1 MLRYVAA
8 KLAQAVFV
16 VWGAYT
22 VTFALLYVLPYDA
35 VDVLFDPAQGDL
47 ITAGDKQKARVY
59 YGLDHSLFGQYLH
72 RLGQAAHGDFGR
84 STRTGQDAWTM
95 ISGALPQT
103 VLLAVTGLVLA
114 IVLATVVALVAA
126 YTRSRWLAEL
136 FATLPAAGVSIPVFL
151 VGLAVLQLFS
161 FRLGWFPPIGNDGAA
176 TLVLPAVTLAIPVA
190 APIAR
195 LLLENLDSGMR
206 AGYVTVSLAKGATR
220 LWVLVREVL
229 RNAALPALTIAGV
242 TFGNLLAGAV
252 IVETVFSRSGLGRLT
267 ETAVRTQ
274 DVAVVQA
281 VVVLAALIFVVV
293 NLMVDLVYPV
303 LDPRLRSRLY
313 ARSVA

>member
-72 RLGQAAHGDFGR
+72 RLGQAVHGDFGR

-95 ISGALPQT
+95 ISGVLPQT
-103 VLLAVTGLVLA
+103 AVLAVTALVLA
-114 IVLATVVALVAA
+114 VALATVVAIVAA
-126 YTRSRWLAEL
+126 YTRWRWLAEL

-151 VGLAVLQLFS
+151 LGLAALQVFS
-161 FRLGWFPPIGNDGAA
+161 FRLGWFPPIGNDGVAS
-176 TLVLPAVTLAIPVA
+176 LVLPAVTLAIPVS

-220 LWVLVREVL
+220 LWVVVREVL

-281 VVVLAALIFVVV
+281 VVVLAAVIFVVV

-303 LDPRLRSRLY
+303 LDPRLRARLY
-313 ARSVA
+313 ARSPA